1 MTPTQKWLL
10 FGSIFL
16 LVLLAAFAYS
26 FAKRRAK
33 PLAAAPQI
41 SFPAADKPTT
51 EIEEFLSGDFAIVNR
66 VELLPKPVRLAFTE
80 ANGSRLTMADPGEKF
95 QATDVV
101 MNPQLPRRRLIL
113 AGVSGEKTFVQYE
126 RGGIGPAKLLAL
138 FKSNTTGTL
147 EPVWQGYCQSG
158 ANDLAE
164 LREQIK
170 NGDCKWRPQYGKD
183 APSDK

>member
-1 MTPTQKWLL
+1 M
-10 FGSIFL
+10 
-16 LVLLAAFAYS
+16 
-26 FAKRRAK
+26 
-33 PLAAAPQI
+33 
-41 SFPAADKPTT
+41 
-51 EIEEFLSGDFAIVNR
+51 NR
-66 VELLPKPVRLAFTE
+66 VELLPKPVRLAFSE
-80 ANGSRLTMADPGEKF
+80 ANGSRLTMADPGEKVSCDGRGNES
-95 QATDVV
+95 ATAAKTIDSG
-101 MNPQLPRRRLIL
+101 RL
-113 AGVSGEKTFVQYE
+113 SGEKTFVQYE